1 MKIKKIFRIPKILF
15 VFLSLMLWNTSSS
28 ATVMTY
34 GDESSYI
41 SSVGGEIFFN
51 DFSGGPGGYTN
62 GSLIDPTNALFSS
75 PDASDP
81 SLVNWQ
87 TYIGDAGSTT
97 GNGVGSL
104 QIDFISTV
112 IYGFSFVSLSS
123 GEQQTIELYDDSAT
137 MLGSV
142 LSPSNSGFFG
152 FTSDIAISMVKIL
165 PGEYAPGSYD
175 RFFIDDLRANGVS
188 VPEPSLLAL
197 MGVGLAGMFM
207 VRRKNKK
214 I

>member
-1 MKIKKIFRIPKILF
+1 MKIKNTFCIPKILF
-15 VFLSLMLWNTSSS
+15 VFLSLVLWNASSN

-34 GDESSYI
+34 GDESSYT
-41 SSVGGEIFFN
+41 SFVGGEIFFN

-62 GSLIDPTNALFSS
+62 GSVIDPTNALFSS

-104 QIDFISTV
+104 QIDFISTD
-112 IYGFSFVSLSS
+112 IYGFSFISSSS
-123 GEQQTIELYDDSAT
+123 GQHQTIELYDDSAT
-137 MLGSV
+137 LIDSV
-142 LSPSNSGFFG
+142 SSPSNIGFFG
-152 FTSDIAISMVKIL
+152 FTSDISISMVKIL
-165 PGEYAPGSYD
+165 PGQYAPGLYD

-197 MGVGLAGMFM
+197 MGVGLVGMFM
-207 VRRKNKK
+207 ARRQNKK